1 MKNNYLNILNTTA
14 EHNKL
19 YNCIKPWVSYNKE
32 NNKVYYN
39 KNWVE
44 IGGIKY
50 ADKLLGATTPY
61 TNDALL
67 FQWGDLCG
75 RKEGI
80 SGNTN
85 YDYGWSSVPYNNGNN
100 WYNENAWAQYSGQ
113 IFDNNGQLKKEY
125 DAAYL
130 LMPKSPL
137 EGYHWRTANVNEIL
151 NLISHILKIHDTT
164 VQAVDGEIITLFSNG
179 DSWCNNS
186 GGLSFGESSASTE
199 NILFLSYRGQ
209 IQNTKTIVGYNSF
222 FSLWTSSNYES
233 DPSYSYSAFMGGNN
247 SSNLA
252 RNGRY
257 CGYCILPVLS
267 KD

>member
-1 MKNNYLNILNTTA
+1 MKNNYLNLSNTTD
-14 EHNKL
+14 EHDKL
-19 YNCIKPWVSYNKE
+19 YNCMKPWVSYNKE

-61 TNDALL
+61 TNDALF

-75 RKEGI
+75 RKEGV
-80 SGNTN
+80 SGNTE
-85 YDYGWSSVPYNNGNN
+85 YDFGWGNTPYNNGSGS
-100 WYNENAWAQYSGQ
+100 YDKNAWAQYSGQ
-113 IFDNNGQLKKEY
+113 IFDDNDQLKKEY

-137 EGYHWRTANVNEIL
+137 EGYHWRTANADEIS
-151 NLISHILKIHDTT
+151 NLISHILKIHNTT
-164 VQAVDGEIITLFSNG
+164 VQAADGENITLSWNG
-179 DSWCNNS
+179 NSWCNNVK
-186 GGLSFGESSASTE
+186 GLSFGETSASTE

-209 IQNTKTIVGYNSF
+209 VQDTKTIQGYNGY
-222 FSLWTSSNYES
+222 FSLWSSTNYKS
-233 DPSYSYSAFMGGNN
+233 DPSYGYSAYMSGDGQ
-247 SSNLA
+247 SNLA
-252 RNGRY
+252 RNARY